1 MTVARQDAPS
11 DSSARICTV
20 KYRRPELMIES
31 TAGVVFLL
39 AIRDEAGLKLYI
51 HPTLVRQISYSDQEY
66 IDDLLKDL
74 IHRAKAF
81 PDEVFQQ
88 LSNLSVGPIITD
100 TVGWVELRRFAI
112 EEVYPDFSLCVD

>member
-1 MTVARQDAPS
+1 
-11 DSSARICTV
+11 
-20 KYRRPELMIES
+20 
-31 TAGVVFLL
+31 
-39 AIRDEAGLKLYI
+39 
-51 HPTLVRQISYSDQEY
+51 VRQISYSDQEY

>member
-1 MTVARQDAPS
+1 
-11 DSSARICTV
+11 
-20 KYRRPELMIES
+20 MI
-31 TAGVVFLL
+31 
-39 AIRDEAGLKLYI
+39 AIRDDAGLKLYTY
-51 HPTLVRQISYSDQEY
+51 PFLVRHHSELDQEY

-100 TVGWVELRRFAI
+100 QVGWVELRRFAI